1 MHGTYLQQS
10 IDSGLHQQQK
20 LLMTT
25 SMQQAI
31 LVMQLPILELSE
43 WVKREVESNPVLEV
57 QTQEC
62 DWEENEAFSKRK
74 RQPIERRPS
83 KELLENLVPA
93 PPSLFDHLFSQ
104 AQYHFTDPNDI
115 QLAKILIGHLDEK
128 GFMNTPLKELSQ
140 AASEEKLHE
149 ILQGIQTFD
158 PPGIAARS
166 VQESLLIQLR
176 LKNKHE
182 TAAYRIIEELFQDLL
197 HNRLLRLSKKLH
209 LPLNHIT
216 QAIESDIAPLDLN
229 PADRFIAHHTFTII
243 PDLFFFCIDDAWKIE
258 INHGFLPRF
267 HLAASFREAI
277 EKERL
282 TPEEH
287 SYLKRHLTSGKWIRH
302 IVEKRKMTLWKI
314 GEFLLKAQSAFF
326 QEGRLIPL
334 TMTEAAAALGL
345 HESTIA
351 RAVANKYLSCPQGT
365 FALRDFFNHG
375 LRGKE
380 GKNISHQTVRLK
392 LKELIASEDKQKP
405 FSDAQIKQ
413 ELGKIGI
420 PCARRTVA
428 KYRRLLKIA
437 SACRRKR
444 WS

>member
-1 MHGTYLQQS
+1 MSGIYLRHEMS
-10 IDSGLHQQQK
+10 SGLHQQQK

-25 SMQQAI
+25 GMQQAI

-74 RQPIERRPS
+74 RQSIDRRPS

-104 AQYHFTDPNDI
+104 AQCHFTDPHDI

-128 GFMNTPLKELSQ
+128 GFLNTPLKELSQ
-140 AASEEKLHE
+140 AASEEKLHK
-149 ILQGIQTFD
+149 ILSGIQTFD
-158 PPGIAARS
+158 PPGIAAGS
-166 VQESLLIQLR
+166 LQESLLIQLR
-176 LKNKHE
+176 IKNKQK
-182 TAAYRIIEELFQDLL
+182 TTAYRIIQEHFQDLL
-197 HNRLLRLSKKLH
+197 HNRRLCLSKKLH
-209 LPLNHIT
+209 LSVGHIT
-216 QAIESDIAPLDLN
+216 QAIENDIAPLDLN
-229 PADRFIAHHTFTII
+229 PADRFTAHHTFTII
-243 PDLFFFCIDDAWKIE
+243 PDLFFFCVDDVWKIE
-258 INHGFLPRF
+258 INHGCLPRF
-267 HLAASFREAI
+267 HLAPSFRQAI

-287 SYLKRHLTSGKWIRH
+287 SYLRRHLTSGKWIRH

-326 QEGRLIPL
+326 QEGTLVPL
-334 TMTEAAAALGL
+334 TMAEAAAALGL

-375 LRGKE
+375 LRSEE
-380 GKNISHQTVRLK
+380 GKHISHQTVRLK
-392 LKELIASEDKQKP
+392 LKELIASEDKHKP
-405 FSDAQIKQ
+405 YSDAQIKQ

-437 SACRRKR
+437 SASRRKR
-444 WS
+444 WD